1 MPSLHSSV
9 CFVVIIKPRS
19 GQASLVA
26 LDRSGAGESKPNR
39 VMEIARPTVG
49 GATVFFIAQHGT
61 AVISVADF
69 EQQHVTVRKSDVADS
84 VDFIQ

>member
-1 MPSLHSSV
+1 
-9 CFVVIIKPRS
+9 
-19 GQASLVA
+19 
-26 LDRSGAGESKPNR
+26 
-39 VMEIARPTVG
+39 MEIVRPTVG